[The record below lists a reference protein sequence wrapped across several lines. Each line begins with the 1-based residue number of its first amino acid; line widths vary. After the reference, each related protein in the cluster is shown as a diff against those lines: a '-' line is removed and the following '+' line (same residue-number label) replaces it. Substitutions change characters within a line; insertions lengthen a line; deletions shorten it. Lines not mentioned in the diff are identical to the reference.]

1 MKRMLLIGVALS
13 PLVLV
18 SAARYSGTDAQK
30 RPKMNSM
37 TITAHDFGFTAPRRI
52 PSGLTRIQFINN
64 GGTIHH
70 AQLLRFTGNH
80 TVKEYVAAL
89 KPNAPPPSW
98 ATDVGGPNAIVPHRE
113 LAVIESL
120 EPGNYGI
127 VCFVD
132 TPDHVPHLMKGM
144 SRDLTVTRAGG
155 NKSALPEG
163 DLSVDLV
170 DYNFKWSAPVT
181 AGAHRITVTT
191 DAAQSHEFTVI
202 RLDRG
207 KSASD
212 VLAWLEK
219 MEGPPPGQP
228 IGGVAGL
235 AKGKPVSVGLVFTPA
250 DYLVICFVPDM
261 KDGKPHFMHGMVQQ
275 FTVK

>member
-1 MKRMLLIGVALS
+1 MNKKLFAAV
-13 PLVLV
+13 VLCPIV
-18 SAARYSGTDAQK
+18 LGAARYSGSNVQK
-30 RPKMNSM
+30 RPKMNSV

-52 PSGLTRIQFINN
+52 PAGLAHIRFINN
-64 GGTIHH
+64 GGTLHH
-70 AQLLRFTGNH
+70 AQLLKFSGNH
-80 TVKEYVAAL
+80 TVKDYVAAL

-98 ATDVGGPNAIVPHRE
+98 ATDVGGPNAVPPHRE
-113 LAVIESL
+113 IAVIETL

-132 TPDHVPHLMKGM
+132 TPDHVPHIMKGM
-144 SRDLTVTRAGG
+144 SRDLTVTKAGA
-155 NKSALPEG
+155 NSSKLPEG
-163 DLSVDLV
+163 DLSVELV

-191 DAAQSHEFTVI
+191 DAPQSHEFTVI
-202 RLDRG
+202 RLDTG
-207 KSASD
+207 KSAND

-219 MEGPPPGQP
+219 MEGPPPGTV

-250 DYLVICFVPDM
+250 NYMLICFVPDM
-261 KDGKPHFMHGMVQQ
+261 KDGKPHFMHGMIQ
-275 FTVK
+275 TISVK

>member
-1 MKRMLLIGVALS
+1 MNRKLFFGVLLS

-18 SAARYSGTDAQK
+18 SAARYSGPENVK
-30 RPKMNSM
+30 RPKMNSL
-37 TITAHDFGFTAPRRI
+37 TITAHDFGFTAPRSI
-52 PSGLTRIQFINN
+52 PSGLARIRFINN
-64 GGTIHH
+64 GGTVHH

-80 TVKEYVAAL
+80 TVKDFVAAL
-89 KPNAPPPSW
+89 KPNAPPPTW
-98 ATDVGGPNAIVPHRE
+98 ATDVGGPNAIPPHKE

-144 SRDLTVTRAGG
+144 SRDLTVTRGGG

-163 DLSVDLV
+163 DLSVELV

-181 AGAHRITVTT
+181 AGPHRITVTT
-191 DAAQSHEFTVI
+191 NAEQSHEFTVI
-202 RLDRG
+202 RLNPG
-207 KSASD
+207 KSANEE
-212 VLAWLEK
+212 LGWLDK
-219 MEGPPPGQP
+219 MEGPPPGVP

-235 AKGKPVSVGLVFTPA
+235 SKGKPVSVGLVFTPG
-250 DYLVICFVPDM
+250 DYLLICFVPDM